1 VEITMLANDTR
12 NAPATMHAHER
23 LTWEEICQRYPDE
36 WVVIAEMDWVEDG
49 CFEFGTAF
57 VFAHHKTRKE
67 ASPSVKE
74 ADKHY
79 DEVGAFFTGRLVPP
93 SCALLVP

>member
-1 VEITMLANDTR
+1 MLANDTA
-12 NAPATMHAHER
+12 NPPAAMNAHER
-23 LTWEEICQRYPDE
+23 LTWDEICQRYPDA

-49 CFEFGTAF
+49 CFEFGTAL

-79 DEVGAFFTGRLVPP
+79 SEVGAFFTGRLIPP
-93 SCALLVP
+93 PYAPLVP